1 MFSNISVFNS
11 FDPSNLFGERN
22 EKGRVWVRVY
32 SGVGWGGG
40 GGRDREGERE
50 RERERERVGWTLGL
64 HNVFKYLC
72 RIKQLTHYHRK
83 GLSEFCAE

>member
-32 SGVGWGGG
+32 SGVGWGVGK
-40 GGRDREGERE
+40 

-64 HNVFKYLC
+64 HNVFKYLY